1 MFGLHQLLRETSGC
15 LNVPLSSAA
24 HRLSVRLVLS
34 DCLLFLN
41 RYEIYLKNKSLY
53 SLFVLS
59 THCRKQRC
67 LIWANKAAAHTSKEP
82 IRRADE
88 RTDRDIDLVCE
99 LHVETP
105 REQDVVWGR
114 PQFLELASFSTFLT
128 FPETG
133 TVEDSRNFRNGPG
146 LGGGGGGGGGGGV
159 ETGREIRVSVVEW
172 CYQRTFILGLQEERN
187 WKIHCLILYFF
198 FFYVSAGASCVFLHH
213 VCSLAQSSLSNTFSD
228 TTSSLA
234 FEGKT
239 KLMNRNSKRAMTCLQ
254 DDAVL
259 ETLQS
264 CSSQLSDQQE
274 DLTCRQL
281 LAWAVSHQI

>member
-1 MFGLHQLLRETSGC
+1 M
-15 LNVPLSSAA
+15 
-24 HRLSVRLVLS
+24 
-34 DCLLFLN
+34 
-41 RYEIYLKNKSLY
+41 
-53 SLFVLS
+53 
-59 THCRKQRC
+59 
-67 LIWANKAAAHTSKEP
+67 
-82 IRRADE
+82 
-88 RTDRDIDLVCE
+88 
-99 LHVETP
+99 ETP

-146 LGGGGGGGGGGGV
+146 RGGGGGGGGGV

-172 CYQRTFILGLQEERN
+172 CYQRTLFLGLQEERHAE
-187 WKIHCLILYFF
+187 IFRLIRAFF

-264 CSSQLSDQQE
+264 CSSQLSDQRE

-281 LAWAVSHQI
+281 LA

>member
-41 RYEIYLKNKSLY
+41 RYKIYLKNKSLY

-146 LGGGGGGGGGGGV
+146 LGGGGGGGGGV

-172 CYQRTFILGLQEERN
+172 CYQRTLFLGLQEERHAE
-187 WKIHCLILYFF
+187 IFRLIRAVFF
-198 FFYVSAGASCVFLHH
+198 FTFLQELLASSCITSAA
-213 VCSLAQSSLSNTFSD
+213 SLSRVFPTHFQ
-228 TTSSLA
+228 TQHPL
-234 FEGKT
+234 
-239 KLMNRNSKRAMTCLQ
+239 
-254 DDAVL
+254 
-259 ETLQS
+259 
-264 CSSQLSDQQE
+264 
-274 DLTCRQL
+274 
-281 LAWAVSHQI
+281 